1 MLHIWGYGTLIHNLI
16 PWSFYYRRSHL
27 CFTNSCLVACVSLV
41 IDHINWS
48 HSEANKRKYQ
58 IFMSNVLTN
67 NDFLIGFTVRLHVLW
82 STKWAQALLFQF
94 FAMMH
99 SRFLLTEFLVVMI
112 GMPYQYPQTLV
123 GVVTISW

>member
-1 MLHIWGYGTLIHNLI
+1 
-16 PWSFYYRRSHL
+16 
-27 CFTNSCLVACVSLV
+27 
-41 IDHINWS
+41 
-48 HSEANKRKYQ
+48 
-58 IFMSNVLTN
+58 MSNVLTN